1 MGKVSSLFSLKLS
14 KYDGLKFNSE
24 KLLTIGKYCMSLIL
38 KIKSTKI
45 ELSKYVQLI
54 IHLGNIDAI
63 TKKSKKKYLVFLDIK
78 KDNANLV
85 N

>member
-1 MGKVSSLFSLKLS
+1 
-14 KYDGLKFNSE
+14 
-24 KLLTIGKYCMSLIL
+24 MSLIL
-38 KIKSTKI
+38 KIVSTRI
-45 ELSKYVQLI
+45 ELSKYIQLI

-63 TKKSKKKYLVFLDIK
+63 TKKNKKKYLVFLDIK